1 MRLKRLSI
9 FTMLIIAVIALGG
22 CSWFGG
28 NEPAV
33 AQPITLIDDFDRE
46 IELIEPAMKVISLV
60 PASTEIMFALGVG
73 DRVIGASD
81 YCDYPP
87 EAKDIL
93 RVGGFDVPN
102 LELIVSLEPDLVLA
116 ASLHQETVEA
126 LEVLGIPVLALDPR
140 SIEDIYA
147 NIELVAIAVGLEQAG
162 ADLIGDM
169 KDQLN
174 QITQALEGLD
184 ESDRPVV
191 YYEVWYPGPMTAGS
205 DTFIHEMITLAGGKN
220 LAWDTTGWPTLQ
232 EEELLE
238 RNPGVIIHGHAGT
251 DSSVFAQ
258 REGWDALAAIVDDN
272 IHFINPDIINRTGP
286 RVAEAVEVMARIF
299 HPEKFE

>member
-1 MRLKRLSI
+1 M
-9 FTMLIIAVIALGG
+9 G
-22 CSWFGG
+22 
-28 NEPAV
+28 
-33 AQPITLIDDFDRE
+33 PITLIDDFDRE
-46 IELIEPAMKVISLV
+46 IELEGPAQKIISLV

-73 DRVIGASD
+73 DRLIGASD
-81 YCDYPP
+81 FCDYPA

-116 ASLHQETVEA
+116 ASLHKETVET
-126 LEVLGIPVLALDPR
+126 LEALGIPVLALDPR

-147 NIELVAIAVGLEQAG
+147 NIEVLAIAVGKEQEG
-162 ADLIGDM
+162 ADLVNDM

-174 QITQALEGLD
+174 QVAQVLAGISD
-184 ESDRPVV
+184 SDRPVV

-238 RNPGVIIHGHAGT
+238 RNPAIIIHGHFDT
-251 DSSVFAQ
+251 ESSVFSG
-258 REGWDALAAIVDDN
+258 REGWNVLTAIVENN

-286 RVAEAVEVMARIF
+286 RVSEAVEVMARIF
-299 HPEKFE
+299 HPDKFE